1 MVSPF
6 AARLTAEQRAA
17 WQALSSPASIQAF
30 LDSIPYSAEDAN
42 RSPLRVLR
50 ERQAH
55 CLDGGLFAAAALR
68 QLGYP
73 PLIVDMLP
81 DPGADDDHVLAIFR
95 RNGCFGAVA
104 KSNFAGLRFR
114 EPIYR
119 SLRDLVMSYFE
130 VYYNLRG
137 EKTLRTYTVPLD
149 LSAYDAI
156 NWLTDDAAADTIE
169 KRLPQLRR
177 TALLTSAMIAELSP
191 VDRRSYEAGMLG
203 VNAAGLYQPTT
214 GSPASNSGKQEV
226 QK

>member
-1 MVSPF
+1 MTSPF
-6 AARLTAEQRAA
+6 KVRLTSEQGSA
-17 WQALSSPASIQAF
+17 WQSLTSPVSIQAF

-42 RSPLRVLR
+42 RSPLRVLQ

-73 PLIVDMLP
+73 PLIVDLLP

-104 KSNFAGLRFR
+104 KSNFVGLRYR

-119 SLRDLVMSYFE
+119 SLRNLVMSYFE
-130 VYYNLRG
+130 VYFNVRG
-137 EKTLRTYTVPLD
+137 EKTLRSYSVPLD
-149 LSAYDAI
+149 LATYDPMD
-156 NWLTDDAAADTIE
+156 WLANDAAADAIE

-177 TALLTSAMIAELSP
+177 TNLLTQAMIAELSS

-203 VNAAGLYQPTT
+203 TNVDGLYKLKD
-214 GSPASNSGKQEV
+214 G
-226 QK
+226 